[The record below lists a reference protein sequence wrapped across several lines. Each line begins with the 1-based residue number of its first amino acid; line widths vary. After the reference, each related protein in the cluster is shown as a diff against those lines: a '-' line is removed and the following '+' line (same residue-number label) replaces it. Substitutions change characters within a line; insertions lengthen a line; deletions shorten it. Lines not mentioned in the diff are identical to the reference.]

1 MMFAAFVLSIIAV
14 AAAGLSA
21 WYTRRQAV
29 VAEEVRR
36 IEELGGTA
44 HFQALRHR
52 PARTGR

>member
-1 MMFAAFVLSIIAV
+1 MFAAFVLSIIAV